1 MKMNLRSL
9 LMTYAYFI
17 KEESVTVEQSYHQIL
32 LISDKVFIPIGGLGK
47 TYPHAQISKNHEE
60 HHSLNRLRT
69 SPWCDH
75 VTAAGSRSFK

>member
-1 MKMNLRSL
+1 
-9 LMTYAYFI
+9 MTNSYLT
-17 KEESVTVEQSYHQIL
+17 KEESSTAEQSYHLIL

-60 HHSLNRLRT
+60 HHFLNRLRT